1 MTAPLSRAQREP
13 NVVIFL
19 PDQQRAD
26 TLACYGNPKVHAVNL
41 NKLAADSVVFEQ
53 AYVTQPVCS
62 PSRAALMTGLWPHMT
77 GCTNNGF
84 SLDSRFATL
93 PQLIGDGHRAGY
105 VGKWHLRDQPPT
117 KRGFHDWVSV
127 EGVSDYSKFLVRKG
141 FVPDHKK
148 GGFSA
153 LTISNLTVELSQPKF
168 LEHHACEFIHRN
180 RKSPFILVVAFVEP
194 HSPYNGPFNSE
205 HPLEEVKVDP
215 TALVS
220 PSDEDLPLRYRLLR
234 EWQVDEASQDKSGT
248 VRETRFGLDLA
259 DYRRLKQRYLGL
271 ITLVDHS
278 IGAILACLEQN
289 GLTDKTIVV
298 HTSDHGD
305 LLGAHHLFG
314 KGVMFEQAVRVPYLI
329 KLPGHRA
336 QLIRQ
341 RVSHIDFVPTLID
354 LAGGADISQPIGRSL
369 TRFIYGQESQP
380 DNIFLEWN
388 PYKKRGKRVKKDTT
402 LASED
407 LINRAI
413 SESTRTVI
421 STDGWKLS
429 LRDMDLHELY
439 NLNEDP
445 LEKQNLYYNG
455 RHAKIIAR
463 CTDLIRRWQTA
474 TNDTVNLAP
483 VN

>member
-1 MTAPLSRAQREP
+1 MTSQLGQHRRKR
-13 NVVIFL
+13 NLVIFL

-26 TLACYGNPKVHAVNL
+26 TLACYGNGKVHAPNL
-41 NKLAADSVVFEQ
+41 NKLASQCVIFNQ

-62 PSRAALMTGLWPHMT
+62 PSRASLMTGLWPHTT

-84 SLDSRFATL
+84 TLDRRLATL
-93 PQLIGDGHRAGY
+93 PELIGDNYRAGY
-105 VGKWHLRDQPPT
+105 VGKWHLPDQPPT
-117 KRGFHDWVSV
+117 KRGFHHWVSV
-127 EGVSDYSKFLVRKG
+127 EGLSDYSKFLLRKG
-141 FVPDHKK
+141 FAPDHEK
-148 GGFSA
+148 GGFSS
-153 LTISNLTVELSQPKF
+153 LTISNLTLALSQPKF

-180 RKSPFILVVAFVEP
+180 RKHPFILIVAFVEP
-194 HSPYNGPFNSE
+194 HSPYNGPFNNE
-205 HPLEEVKVDP
+205 HTLEDVEMDP
-215 TALVS
+215 AALVS
-220 PSDEDLPLRYRLLR
+220 SSDEYLPLRYRLLR
-234 EWQVDEASQDKSGT
+234 EWQVHEATQDKSGT
-248 VRETRFGLDLA
+248 VRETRFGLNLA
-259 DYRRLKQRYLGL
+259 DYQCLKQRYLGL
-271 ITLVDHS
+271 ITLVDQS
-278 IGAILACLEQN
+278 IGAILACLEQS

-314 KGVMFEQAVRVPYLI
+314 KGVMFEQAVQVPYLI

-354 LAGGADISQPIGRSL
+354 LAGRPEVSQPIGRSL
-369 TRFIYGQESQP
+369 ARLIYGQESQP
-380 DNIFLEWN
+380 DNIFIEWN
-388 PYKKRGKRVKKDTT
+388 PYKKRGKRVKKGTT
-402 LASED
+402 LAPED

-445 LEKQNLYYNG
+445 LEKQNLYYGG
-455 RHAKIIAR
+455 RHAEIIAR
-463 CTDLIRRWQTA
+463 CANLIRQWQAA
-474 TNDTVNLAP
+474 TNDTVNLTP